1 MHPSIF
7 ILILSM
13 GLTGP
18 ASAQRTYLSATLEP
32 TTKGKAAF
40 YKEPDGMDGATYK
53 ARIYT
58 LEGKLK
64 AEGHFADAD
73 LKVPHGAFTY
83 YHPNGK
89 KESSGE
95 YQMGV
100 KAGVWQRSDE
110 WGMAL
115 AEKVYDPKPVEN
127 IVYTYASTMPEYPG
141 GRKELVRYIKTKVDD
156 VQLAEGEAT
165 ASFIVEKNGKI
176 TDVKVSAENEQAKQA
191 IEAALAASPD
201 WQVGEKDGVPVRVAM
216 VVPIKY

>member
-1 MHPSIF
+1 MHPSF
-7 ILILSM
+7 LLLLSL
-13 GLTGP
+13 GF
-18 ASAQRTYLSATLEP
+18 ASPVTAQRTYLSATLEP

-40 YKEPDGMDGATYK
+40 YKEPDGMDGAAYK
-53 ARIYT
+53 ARIFT
-58 LEGKLK
+58 VEGTLK
-64 AEGHFADAD
+64 AEGHFADAE
-73 LKVPHGAFTY
+73 LKVAHGTFTF

-89 KESSGE
+89 KESCGE

-100 KAGVWQRSDE
+100 KSGVWQRSDE
-110 WGMAL
+110 WGTAL
-115 AEKVYDPKPVEN
+115 AEKVYDAKPVEN

-156 VQLAEGEAT
+156 VQIAEGEAT

-176 TDVKVSAENEQAKQA
+176 TDVKVNAENEQAKQA
-191 IEAALAASPD
+191 IEAALAASPE

>member
-7 ILILSM
+7 IAVLYV

-18 ASAQRTYLSATLEP
+18 ATAQRTYLSATLEP

-40 YKEPDGMDGATYK
+40 YKELDGMEAAAYK
-53 ARIYT
+53 ARIFT
-58 LEGKLK
+58 LEGTLK
-64 AEGHFADAD
+64 AEGHFADAE
-73 LKVPHGAFTY
+73 LKVAHGVFTY

-100 KAGVWQRSDE
+100 KSGVWQRSDE

-115 AEKVYDPKPVEN
+115 AEKVYDPKPVES

-141 GRKELVRYIKTKVDD
+141 GRKELVRYVKSKVYD
-156 VQLAEGEAT
+156 VQLADGEAT

-176 TDVKVSAENEQAKQA
+176 TDVKVNAENEQAKQA
-191 IEAALAASPD
+191 IEAALVASPE